1 MQCLA
6 LCRLQCPASQNKSG
20 RNLQSLMTELRAL
33 SINKTMSALGQMS
46 HSILMIQEGSTD
58 KDELLW
64 WHSASC
70 KEVSRIFLHIKK
82 LGLCFKEKKV
92 LTENCLPE
100 ILPEKGIYMII

>member
-6 LCRLQCPASQNKSG
+6 LCRLQCPKNKSG

-46 HSILMIQEGSTD
+46 DSILMIQEGSTD